1 MEFSLLEKFSKEL
14 KYQRTLDEL
23 SFTVYFVLLIS
34 LVYLKHLKSHPSTG
48 FFSVFDDFPL
58 LLLEVFLLMSYFIYI
73 YI

>member
-34 LVYLKHLKSHPSTG
+34 LVYLKHLKSQ
-48 FFSVFDDFPL
+48 
-58 LLLEVFLLMSYFIYI
+58 
-73 YI
+73 